1 MNAEL
6 IVALDTDDL
15 DTAAEWVRQLT
26 PAVSWFKVGL
36 QMFVKY
42 GHSACRLV
50 TDSGGRLFLDLK
62 FHDIP
67 NTVAGAVASAQS
79 AGAGIM
85 TVHASGGQEML
96 RQAVQAAG
104 QDTLIAAVT
113 VLTSLD
119 AGDLKAAGV
128 LSAPEEQV
136 LRLARLARNEV
147 AIVRQDF
154 TREELKLVVPGI
166 RPADRKVQDDQKR
179 TLTPAEAVR
188 AGADFLVVGRP
199 ITQAPDPLAAA
210 KAILAEIA

>member
-1 MNAEL
+1 
-6 IVALDTDDL
+6 
-15 DTAAEWVRQLT
+15 
-26 PAVSWFKVGL
+26 
-36 QMFVKY
+36 MFVKY
-42 GHSACRLV
+42 GHTACRLV

-136 LRLARLARNEV
+136 LRLARLARNAGVPAIVCSPKEV